1 MLNRKLQES
10 NTSNKPFN
18 FRMNN
23 ISVCIYKTG
32 TWLSHKIHDKISY
45 INHVTNFYLGT
56 YPNESSTIDTKVT
69 FKELKCPQVQVKLKL
84 I

>member
-1 MLNRKLQES
+1 MLQES
-10 NTSNKPFN
+10 NISNKAFN

-23 ISVCIYKTG
+23 IYVCIYKTG
-32 TWLSHKIHDKISY
+32 IWFSHKIYHKISY
-45 INHVTNFYLGT
+45 INRVTTFYLGI
-56 YPNESSTIDTKVT
+56 YSNESYTIDTKVT